1 MAKQGQLVNV
11 PHKMTSDSITVKQ
24 LADYLEP
31 ILIAAAGGSLN
42 AYRSWHRPNRDAH
55 ALLRPQWCFTVRKH
69 MPFAPWILHK
79 NHAAVAAQTCCN
91 AAMPG

>member
-11 PHKMTSDSITVKQ
+11 PQKMTSDSITVKQ

-42 AYRSWHRPNRDAH
+42 AYRS
-55 ALLRPQWCFTVRKH
+55 
-69 MPFAPWILHK
+69 
-79 NHAAVAAQTCCN
+79 
-91 AAMPG
+91 